1 MLTKLLIRP
10 RGGRSGAWLGQFNA
24 THINLTLGQHMKDLA
39 TVYKERITL
48 VFAEEFELALLN
60 AALSNLGKSGLLRV
74 NNFAYALSELIRH
87 VLQNSSP
94 DEEVSACDWF
104 KADPTSSSG
113 ITQRHRIK
121 YAVQG
126 ELSDIYVSKQLGLDD
141 LEEKIKELL
150 ESIDQL
156 NGYKRVEPN
165 RIFLSDAE
173 VETLAIECLEATLG
187 IVEKISETVK
197 EI

>member
-1 MLTKLLIRP
+1 
-10 RGGRSGAWLGQFNA
+10 
-24 THINLTLGQHMKDLA
+24 MKDLA

>member
-1 MLTKLLIRP
+1 
-10 RGGRSGAWLGQFNA
+10 
-24 THINLTLGQHMKDLA
+24 MKDLA
-39 TVYKERITL
+39 TVYKDRITL
-48 VFAEEFELALLN
+48 EFADEFELALLN
-60 AALSNLGKSGLLRV
+60 AALSNLAKADLLLRV
-74 NNFAYALSELIRH
+74 NNFAFALGELIRY

-94 DEEVSACDWF
+94 DEKVSACDWF

-187 IVEKISETVK
+187 IVEKISETRHQVQK
-197 EI
+197 LVAGQME